1 MNINIFNIIIS
12 LITILIAYILISLVI
27 KFLLKVFNNYEYKN
41 YYLLLPTFFSMGSFS
56 LGFLIWYYIITYIF
70 NIDIIEVF
78 ISFIIKEPYIPNVM
92 IVSSFITLF
101 ICLILQ
107 SLSILTVNIDYKKLT
122 GNTRFAFKKLFK
134 IREITNKNLTI
145 KDDPDKISPITAF
158 FISLLT
164 FFIICIFVLILF
176 FIGYLISR
184 KLV

>member
-70 NIDIIEVF
+70 NIDIIEVI
-78 ISFIIKEPYIPNVM
+78 ISFIIKEPSIPNVI

-101 ICLILQ
+101 ICLI
-107 SLSILTVNIDYKKLT
+107 
-122 GNTRFAFKKLFK
+122 
-134 IREITNKNLTI
+134 REITNKNLTL